1 MRGPR
6 RGCFSV
12 KRKMASLKAYG
23 FEIEIER
30 RLHGEN
36 QINKVLGDNIEIH
49 MSLGRSG
56 KRDFRY

>member
-1 MRGPR
+1 
-6 RGCFSV
+6 
-12 KRKMASLKAYG
+12 MASPKAYG

-49 MSLGRSG
+49 MSLGRSC
-56 KRDFRY
+56 KRYFRY